1 MEQQSIQITGYRFR
15 LETRADRRSS
25 LALRVIA
32 ALLIAHFTSAKL
44 PAAERP
50 NVLLIMVDDMGFS
63 DPGCYGGEVDTPHL
77 DALAAGGL
85 RFTQFYNTARCWPTR
100 AALMTGR
107 YPHQAGHAMMY
118 GAGAPPAYQGTSRAR
133 GLLIS
138 EMLGQAGYRNYHVGK
153 WHLHSRNAAAER
165 PTLTR
170 QTPGYDA
177 SWPLHR
183 GFDRSYCVRTQ
194 NNFFNPNLM
203 LDEARP
209 VKRPGSN
216 GDYYITE
223 AFTDRTI
230 TYLKEHAREHADEP
244 FFLYLAHTAPHFPL
258 HALPEDIER
267 HRDRYRKGWDAI
279 RRERLA
285 RQKQLGLLDCE
296 LSPRD
301 ELAVAWDSLTPQQ
314 QDDWATRMAIHAAMV
329 HCVDRGIG
337 RIVEQL
343 KKMDAYDDTL
353 ILFLSDNGASA
364 EYIVRGD
371 GHDPNASPGS
381 GETYLCL
388 EVAWSNASNTPFR
401 QHKMWTHEG
410 GISTPLI
417 AHWPNGVAKSQRGQ
431 FTEQVGHV
439 IDVVPTILEVAQ
451 ATTPKELD
459 GIAAPPVTGRSLA
472 PILSGKQREPH
483 EFLFWEHTGNKA
495 IRSGDWKLVGEDGGE
510 WELYN
515 LKADRSELHN
525 LATEQPQ
532 RVADLA
538 KLWQA
543 YADKTGVV
551 PWHDLPQ
558 SKGSPSAEYRK
569 K

>member
-1 MEQQSIQITGYRFR
+1 MNCLPHQPTPSRF
-15 LETRADRRSS
+15 AIRSFIS
-25 LALRVIA
+25 RQNAFPINVVIA
-32 ALLIAHFTSAKL
+32 ALLAGIIAGSAQ
-44 PAAERP
+44 AADRP
-50 NVLLIMVDDMGFS
+50 NVLLVMVDDMGFS
-63 DPGCYGGEVDTPHL
+63 DPGCYGGEVDTPNL
-77 DALAAGGL
+77 DALAKGGL

-100 AALMTGR
+100 AALLTGR

-118 GAGAPPAYQGTSRAR
+118 GAKAPAAYQGTSRSR
-133 GLLIS
+133 GLFIS

-165 PTLTR
+165 PDLAKR
-170 QTPGYDA
+170 TPGYDA

-183 GFDRSYCVRTQ
+183 GFDRSYCVKSQ
-194 NNFFNPNLM
+194 NNFFNPYQLF
-203 LDEARP
+203 DEAKL
-209 VKRPGSN
+209 VKRPGDD
-216 GDYYITE
+216 GDYYVTE
-223 AFTDRTI
+223 AFTDRAVS
-230 TYLKEHAREHADEP
+230 YLQEHAREYADEP

-258 HALPEDIER
+258 HALPEDIDR
-267 HRDRYRKGWDAI
+267 HRERYRKGWDAI

-285 RQKQLGLLDCE
+285 RQKQMELLDCD

-314 QDDWATRMAIHAAMV
+314 QDDWATRMAIHAGMV

-343 KKMDAYDDTL
+343 RKMGAFANTL

-371 GHDPNASPGS
+371 GNDPKAPAGS
-381 GETYLCL
+381 GATYLCL
-388 EVAWSNASNTPFR
+388 EVGWSNASNTPFR

-417 AHWPNGVAKSQRGQ
+417 AHWPRGLAKSQQGQ
-431 FTEQVGHV
+431 LTDQVGHV
-439 IDVVPTILEVAQ
+439 IDVVPTILDVTQ
-451 ATTPKELD
+451 ATVPKELD
-459 GIAAPPVTGRSLA
+459 GIVAPPVTGRSLA
-472 PILSGKQREPH
+472 PVLKGRQRQPH

-515 LKADRSELHN
+515 LKSDRSELHN
-525 LATEQPQ
+525 LAAEQPK
-532 RVADLA
+532 RVADLE

-543 YADKTGVV
+543 YADETGVV
-551 PWHDLPQ
+551 PWNDLPQ
-558 SKGSPSAEYRK
+558 SKRSPSGEYRK

>member
-1 MEQQSIQITGYRFR
+1 MNCLPHHMTPSRLAIRSFIPRRTGFPF
-15 LETRADRRSS
+15 TVA
-25 LALRVIA
+25 IA
-32 ALLIAHFTSAKL
+32 ALFAGIMVGSAT
-44 PAAERP
+44 AADRP

-63 DPGCYGGEVDTPHL
+63 DPGCYGGEVDTPNL

-118 GAGAPPAYQGTSRAR
+118 GPGAPPAYQGTSRAR

-165 PTLTR
+165 PDLAKQTR
-170 QTPGYDA
+170 GYDA

-183 GFDRSYCVRTQ
+183 GFDRSYCVKTQ

-203 LDEARP
+203 LDETRQ

-230 TYLKEHAREHADEP
+230 AYLHEHARDHADEP
-244 FFLYLAHTAPHFPL
+244 FLLYLAHTAPHFPL

-267 HRDRYRKGWDAI
+267 HRNRYRKGWDAI

-314 QDDWATRMAIHAAMV
+314 QDDWATRMAIHAGMV

-343 KKMDAYDDTL
+343 KKMGAFDDTL

-381 GETYLCL
+381 GGTYLCL
-388 EVAWSNASNTPFR
+388 EAAWSNASNTPFR

-417 AHWPNGVAKSQRGQ
+417 AHWPNGLAKSQRGQ
-431 FTEQVGHV
+431 LTEQVGHV
-439 IDVVPTILEVAQ
+439 IDVVPTILDVAQ
-451 ATTPKELD
+451 ATVPKELD
-459 GIAAPPVTGRSLA
+459 GITAPPVTGRSLA
-472 PILSGKQREPH
+472 PILSGKQRQAH

-495 IRSGDWKLVGEDGGE
+495 IRRGDWKLVGEDGGA

-515 LKADRSELHN
+515 LKSDRSELHN
-525 LATEQPQ
+525 LAVEQPQ

-543 YADKTGVV
+543 YADETGVI

-558 SKGSPSAEYRK
+558 SKRSPSAEYRK